1 MKITVIISRQIP
13 NDIIV
18 IKEYISHLNQIA
30 GENEVLF
37 YNCRPRF
44 LQILDLFFY
53 QFVNMFDSWKIDMLF
68 LTPLTS
74 STLFIPS
81 HRSLASSAHAIA

>member
-30 GENEVLF
+30 GKNEMLF
-37 YNCRPRF
+37 QYCQPLLWRF
-44 LQILDLFFY
+44 LILFFY
-53 QFVNMFDSWKIDMLF
+53 QFVYMFDSWKSDMLF

-74 STLFIPS
+74 STIFIS
-81 HRSLASSAHAIA
+81 